1 MDNEDEIYDAF
12 DYANKFKFGVIT
24 GKKIVAAVKA
34 NDVSEVKRLINLPVD
49 EGGLLLLRFTQTD
62 EYGKIAIQTA
72 EEMDN
77 QEILSLLRKG

>member
-1 MDNEDEIYDAF
+1 
-12 DYANKFKFGVIT
+12 
-24 GKKIVAAVKA
+24 
-34 NDVSEVKRLINLPVD
+34 VKRLINLPVD
-49 EGGLLLLRFTQTD
+49 EGGLLLLQFTQTD